1 MITKFKLFENNIF
14 GSTQYSYWFV
24 KGKEHEVRHILM
36 KLYEDKDHSEYK
48 ESLKDII
55 YDLFRN
61 SEKYQDI
68 YGIFLFLIID
78 KKWNLALKFYAV
90 NKQKYDHMKKTSDF
104 YLFGSPFTKY
114 KYQGDIKLENDKI
127 VVDTLEIDIDKYNL

>member
-1 MITKFKLFENNIF
+1 MKYIKKFENNIF

-24 KGKEHEVRHILM
+24 KGKEYEVRHILM
-36 KLYEDKDHSEYK
+36 KLYEDKDYSEYK

-68 YGIFLFLIID
+68 YGVFLFLILN
-78 KKWNLALKFYAV
+78 KKWELSLRFYPV
-90 NKQKYDHMKKTSDF
+90 TKQKYDYMKTTSDF
-104 YLFGSPFTKY
+104 YLYGSPFNKY
-114 KYQGDIKLENDKI
+114 NYQGEIKLENDKI
-127 VVDTLEIDIDKYNL
+127 VVDTLEIDVEKYNL